1 MEQIISIVTVCVTFT
16 LGILGLLLNSMIQRK
31 NNSLKMITQHRF
43 DRRSETQ
50 KLTAV
55 MIRYSDPDMIRCLS
69 TEEEKNA
76 AKTAVIDALSR
87 FRVLYS
93 RSFACDVRLLERT
106 QDLKD
111 RVIRAL
117 DGAPV
122 GTASTDAA
130 SMDAAYLACRA
141 AFMKEVDIYTATE
154 WKRIKLETIGKGP
167 VRRKSFGVWDQ
178 DYQKISDDY
187 NRHNA
192 PDEPRS

>member
-1 MEQIISIVTVCVTFT
+1 M
-16 LGILGLLLNSMIQRK
+16 
-31 NNSLKMITQHRF
+31 
-43 DRRSETQ
+43 
-50 KLTAV
+50 
-55 MIRYSDPDMIRCLS
+55 
-69 TEEEKNA
+69 
-76 AKTAVIDALSR
+76 IDALSR

-93 RSFACDVRLLERT
+93 RSFACDVRLLERA

-122 GTASTDAA
+122 DTAST
-130 SMDAAYLACRA
+130 DAAYLACRA

>member
-1 MEQIISIVTVCVTFT
+1 M
-16 LGILGLLLNSMIQRK
+16 
-31 NNSLKMITQHRF
+31 
-43 DRRSETQ
+43 
-50 KLTAV
+50 
-55 MIRYSDPDMIRCLS
+55 
-69 TEEEKNA
+69 
-76 AKTAVIDALSR
+76 IDALSR

-93 RSFACDVRLLERT
+93 RSFACDVRLLERA

-122 GTASTDAA
+122 DTASTDTASTDAA

-167 VRRKSFGVWDQ
+167 FRRKSFGVWDQ

-192 PDEPRS
+192 PDESRS

>member
-1 MEQIISIVTVCVTFT
+1 M
-16 LGILGLLLNSMIQRK
+16 
-31 NNSLKMITQHRF
+31 
-43 DRRSETQ
+43 
-50 KLTAV
+50 
-55 MIRYSDPDMIRCLS
+55 
-69 TEEEKNA
+69 
-76 AKTAVIDALSR
+76 IDALSR

-93 RSFACDVRLLERT
+93 RSFACDVRLLERA
-106 QDLKD
+106 QDLKN

-122 GTASTDAA
+122 DTASTDAA
-130 SMDAAYLACRA
+130 SMDDAYLACRA

-167 VRRKSFGVWDQ
+167 FRRKSFGVWDQ